1 MLPSWTQNPET
12 LIMLEWLIC
21 FKMLISLETSP
32 FMTWIAASSPL
43 KEPGIQESP
52 LFCWLP
58 WITPWLSA
66 ILRTYT
72 HWGIRLRTE
81 PLPRRMTTICYRLW
95 PRPCNWLIPRCSLEQ
110 ELILHVDGSNKRSKI
125 EIRLRQ
131 QWGARTAP
139 PTPPLMEW
147 KHTFGRNCLASQL
160 GWPVTQ
166 GWTETVERQWAMEPM
181 VSHQV
186 AR

>member
-1 MLPSWTQNPET
+1 
-12 LIMLEWLIC
+12 MLEWLIC

-43 KEPGIQESP
+43 KEPSIQESP

-72 HWGIRLRTE
+72 QWGIRLRTE
-81 PLPRRMTTICYRLW
+81 PLPRRLTMICYRLW
-95 PRPCNWLIPRCSLEQ
+95 PRPCNWLIPRCSFEPN
-110 ELILHVDGSNKRSKI
+110 LILHVDGSNKRSKI

-131 QWGARTAP
+131 QGGARTAP
-139 PTPPLMEW
+139 PTPPLMETHLW
-147 KHTFGRNCLASQL
+147 EELPCFPTGMAGNLGMDGNSGETGDDDLAWWVQF
-160 GWPVTQ
+160 
-166 GWTETVERQWAMEPM
+166 
-181 VSHQV
+181 
-186 AR
+186 